1 MFQALVLV
9 PTQTNKQMECFRFGF
24 DFPEIQ
30 KKAVMMSKTVA
41 VTIPPRRRIRRRYVH
56 KPRRP
61 VPVPPP
67 VPLKKYTPPPSF
79 SIELYNLFE
88 ILDV

>member
-1 MFQALVLV
+1 
-9 PTQTNKQMECFRFGF
+9 MECFRFGF

-30 KKAVMMSKTVA
+30 GRAAMLSRTVA
-41 VTIPPRRRIRRRYVH
+41 VTIPPRRRIHRRNVR

-61 VPVPPP
+61 VPVPVPPPP
-67 VPLKKYTPPPSF
+67 VPLKKYTPPPRF

>member
-1 MFQALVLV
+1 
-9 PTQTNKQMECFRFGF
+9 MECFRYGF

-30 KKAVMMSKTVA
+30 GRAAMLARTVA
-41 VTIPPRRRIRRRYVH
+41 VTIPPRRRIRRRYVR
-56 KPRRP
+56 KPRRQYTAP
-61 VPVPPP
+61 VPVPTP

-88 ILDV
+88 ILDI